1 MSDLL
6 KKTSDLLI
14 CSFVL
19 IDWANRSQSLIWSE
33 QAEQQSKWANER
45 MSKWENERISDEQ
58 MSYER
63 IPNPALG
70 QSGDAI
76 QIYILVDSLLSTNPS
91 PSSG

>member
-19 IDWANRSQSLIWSE
+19 IDLSESLTVAHLIWASWATE
-33 QAEQQSKWANER
+33 Q

-58 MSYER
+58 MSYEQ